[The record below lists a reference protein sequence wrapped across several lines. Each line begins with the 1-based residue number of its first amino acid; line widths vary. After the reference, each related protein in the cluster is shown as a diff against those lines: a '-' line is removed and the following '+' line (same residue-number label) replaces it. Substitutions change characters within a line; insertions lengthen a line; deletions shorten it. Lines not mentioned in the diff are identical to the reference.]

1 MDSNPPSEGKSFS
14 ISFDEKQL
22 EQLGRIGKIAV
33 ERAVELTAIELLANV
48 KKEAPV
54 DHGRLAGSFEMEK
67 RGPISYA
74 VSTAVEYALVVQEGS
89 QAHIIEPVNRRALYW
104 EGLDHPVYRVRHPG
118 TKGKSVCRPL
128 HQRYG
133 RKTLKNFAMR
143 AIREA
148 ESGAIV

>member
-1 MDSNPPSEGKSFS
+1 MSPADEGKSFS

-22 EQLGRIGKIAV
+22 EQLGEIGKLAV
-33 ERAVELTAIELLANV
+33 ARASELTAIELWGNV
-48 KKEAPV
+48 KKEAPT

-89 QAHIIEPVNRRALYW
+89 RAHIIEPVNRRALYW
-104 EGLDHPVYRVRHPG
+104 EGADHPVYRVRHPG
-118 TKGKSVCRPL
+118 TKANPYVDRSISATEERL
-128 HQRYG
+128 EE
-133 RKTLKNFAMR
+133 FAMR

>member
-1 MDSNPPSEGKSFS
+1 MDSNSPSEGKSFS

-22 EQLGRIGKIAV
+22 EQLGHIGKIAV
-33 ERAVELTAIELLANV
+33 ERAAELTAIELLANV
-48 KKEAPV
+48 KKEAPT

-104 EGLDHPVYRVRHPG
+104 EGADHPVYRVRHPG
-118 TKGKSVCRPL
+118 TKANPYIDRSISATE
-128 HQRYG
+128 G
-133 RKTLKNFAMR
+133 RLEEFAMR

-148 ESGAIV
+148 ESGEIV

>member
-1 MDSNPPSEGKSFS
+1 MNSNPPSEGKSFS

-33 ERAVELTAIELLANV
+33 ERATELTAIELLANI
-48 KKEAPV
+48 KKEAPTN
-54 DHGRLAGSFEMEK
+54 HGRLAGSFEMEK

-104 EGLDHPVYRVRHPG
+104 EGADHPVYRVHHPG
-118 TKGKSVCRPL
+118 TKANPYVDRSISATE
-128 HQRYG
+128 G
-133 RKTLKNFAMR
+133 RLEEFAMR

>member
-1 MDSNPPSEGKSFS
+1 MDSNSPSEGKSFS
-14 ISFDEKQL
+14 ISFDETQL
-22 EQLGRIGKIAV
+22 AQLGHIGRIAV
-33 ERAVELTAIELLANV
+33 DRAAELTAIELWANV
-48 KKEAPV
+48 KKEAPT

-89 QAHIIEPVNRRALYW
+89 RAHIIEPVNRRALYW
-104 EGLDHPVYRVRHPG
+104 EGADHPVYQVRHPG
-118 TKGKSVCRPL
+118 TKPNPYVDRSISATE
-128 HQRYG
+128 G
-133 RKTLKNFAMR
+133 RLEEFAMR